1 MRAKNYLAAVTLSLL
16 VANLSDAH
24 DIWLLPERF
33 VLSKGDTLVVHQL
46 VGSELEVEME
56 VELLWRMTPRFD
68 LTTAQG
74 SVDLLR
80 ELPDKRTLP
89 VVKPVLKRK
98 LDFEGVALLTMEH
111 AFIWEEWSREQF
123 LENLKHEELGMDRF
137 RDHVG
142 DRPKQT
148 ERYARTLKCLLQVGD
163 GTDGD
168 LHKRVVGQ
176 KLEILL
182 LQNPYLLKPGD
193 DLEVQV
199 LFDGK
204 PLGGQRVTA
213 FNGDGERR
221 VSAPRVRTSANGVAR
236 FNLNREGFWL
246 VRVVHFIPCAERSDI
261 DCSEVDWESYWTSYT
276 FHLD

>member
-1 MRAKNYLAAVTLSLL
+1 MRAKNYLAALTLSLL

-74 SVDLLR
+74 SVDLLS

-123 LENLKHEELGMDRF
+123 LENLEHEELGMDKF

-142 DRPKQT
+142 HRRKQT

-163 GTDGD
+163 VTEGD
-168 LHKRVVGQ
+168 LHERVVGQ

-182 LQNPYLLKPGD
+182 LQNPYLLEPGEELD
-193 DLEVQV
+193 VQV
-199 LFDGK
+199 LFDGE
-204 PLGGQRVTA
+204 PLGGQWVTA
-213 FNGDGERR
+213 FNGDGQRL
-221 VSAPRVRTSANGVAR
+221 VSNSKARTNPDGIAR
-236 FNLNREGFWL
+236 FTLDREGFWL
-246 VRVVHFIPCAERSDI
+246 IRLVHLIPCSERSDI
-261 DCSEVDWESYWTSYT
+261 DCSDVDWESYWTSYS
-276 FHLD
+276 FQLD